1 MSDKWELKI
10 NEGFRIIDRFED
22 AVGIIKDELNEYF
35 DIDQCFCNRMPFSVG
50 VLESQLYDENKITDE
65 QIIVFERI
73 QMLLNRIFIKEDI
86 AALNYIKH
94 DYSMHYEDD
103 YIYDL
108 NIIRKEDEIILSTK
122 VDCKEYIDYLETNMF
137 TFDSNKE
144 YYFRSNQKVA
154 VSSPDD
160 RFSLDFIAELDILLK
175 KK

>member
-1 MSDKWELKI
+1 MSDKWELII
-10 NEGFRIIDRFED
+10 NDGFRIIDSFED
-22 AVGIIKDELNEYF
+22 AIEIITDELIEYF
-35 DIDQCFCNRMPFSVG
+35 DIDQCFYNRMPFSIG
-50 VLESQLYDENKITDE
+50 VLESQLYEENKITDE
-65 QIIVFERI
+65 QIVVFERI
-73 QMLLNRIFIKEDI
+73 QMLLNRIFLKDKIN
-86 AALNYIKH
+86 ALDYIKH

-108 NIIRKEDEIILSTK
+108 DIIKKEDEIILSTK

-137 TFDSNKE
+137 TFDSNKV

-160 RFSLDFIAELDILLK
+160 RFSLDFIAELDISLK

>member
-10 NEGFRIIDRFED
+10 NEGFRIIDSFED
-22 AVGIIKDELNEYF
+22 AVDIIKDELNEYF
-35 DIDQCFCNRMPFSVG
+35 DIDQCFYNRMPFSIG
-50 VLESQLYDENKITDE
+50 VLESQLYEENRITDE
-65 QIIVFERI
+65 QIVVFERI

-86 AALNYIKH
+86 AALDYIKR

-108 NIIRKEDEIILSTK
+108 NIIKKEDEIILSTK

-137 TFDSNKE
+137 TLDSNKE

>member
-10 NEGFRIIDRFED
+10 NEGFRIIDSFED
-22 AVGIIKDELNEYF
+22 AVDIIKDELNEYF
-35 DIDQCFCNRMPFSVG
+35 DIDQCFYNRMPFSVG

-86 AALNYIKH
+86 AALDYIKH

-108 NIIRKEDEIILSTK
+108 NIIKKEDEIILSTK

>member
-10 NEGFRIIDRFED
+10 NEGFRIIDSFED
-22 AVGIIKDELNEYF
+22 AVGIIKNELNEYF
-35 DIDQCFCNRMPFSVG
+35 DIDQCFNNRMPFSIG
-50 VLESQLYDENKITDE
+50 VLESQLYEENKITDE

-86 AALNYIKH
+86 AALDYIKH

-108 NIIRKEDEIILSTK
+108 NIIRKEDEIIVSTK

-160 RFSLDFIAELDILLK
+160 RFSLDFIAELDISLK